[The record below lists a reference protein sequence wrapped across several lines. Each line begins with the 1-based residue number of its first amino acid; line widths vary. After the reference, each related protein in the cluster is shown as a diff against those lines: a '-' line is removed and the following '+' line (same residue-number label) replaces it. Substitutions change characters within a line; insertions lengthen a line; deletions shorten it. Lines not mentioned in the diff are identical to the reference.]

1 MRQRVIS
8 LFAALCL
15 ALALQLPALAAEEY
29 IDMPQEGSW
38 SYEPLAAAVEN
49 GLLQGS
55 DGLLQPSGSLTRA
68 QLAAILV
75 RAFGATEEAAL
86 SFSDVTDSNWFAA
99 DVAKAV
105 AMGVFGG
112 SGGQMRPNDPLTRQE
127 TFVVLA
133 RALCLEDGTA
143 EDLSAFTDA
152 DQVSAWAVPEVAAMV
167 SAGYVKGS
175 GGALNPLGNITR
187 AEFAQVM
194 YSVVQSYITQ
204 AGTYET
210 VAEGTVVVR
219 ASGVTL
225 RGVTVSGD
233 LIVGDSVGSGGVTL
247 DGVTVTGRV
256 LIRGG
261 DESAVQMV
269 NGSTAAGVVV
279 RETAADSE
287 PADEPADDAADE
299 VIGDSAVI
307 NPDAQPV
314 TVTTAE
320 AFIQALSDPDCSA
333 ITVSGEIEITGGSY
347 TIGKPVTTGGL
358 DNSLYFLNAQVVNNS
373 TITVLPFEV
382 TDEPVNS
389 SGFYAEAYPYTEP
402 ASFTN
407 NGTLTIQEGGYAS
420 VVVDTITNTGT
431 IDNSGDFYLGAVGE
445 TVNRGTINNQG
456 YFSIPIFRQLDEET
470 QEQIILPCGPVTNA
484 AGAAINN
491 SGDFFVSWS
500 TESFT
505 NAGTIISNGASF
517 EFICP
522 VTNTGTL
529 TIQDGCYSSVFSITA
544 EMAADGSD
552 HIAGLTNSGTITVTG
567 GATLDL
573 NGNGA
578 ENQSVNTGT
587 ITVADGS
594 GLGVIGGA
602 ALDNQGTLTVS
613 GQDASLSVG
622 ADYTYYDE
630 ELGED
635 VHVSNT
641 GTLVNNGTITGSG
654 STVTIFVAS
663 QNSVLT
669 NNGTILLESDNGY
682 ISVREGAAL
691 VNAGAGSITAGLEIG
706 VTWEDDRSDGSLTNS
721 GNISVPAGHDFL
733 MTSGSTAANN
743 GTITIAAGGG
753 LALEEGASV
762 TGSEVV
768 DQNQAAEA
776 EA

>member
-1 MRQRVIS
+1 MRQRVVS

-15 ALALQLPALAAEEY
+15 ALALQLPTLAAEEY

-55 DGLLQPSGSLTRA
+55 GGLLQPSGSLTRA

-86 SFSDVTDSNWFAA
+86 SFTDVTDSNWFAA

-167 SAGYVKGS
+167 SARYVKGS

-247 DGVTVTGRV
+247 DGVTVAGRV

-382 TDEPVNS
+382 TDETVNS

-573 NGNGA
+573 NSNGA

-768 DQNQAAEA
+768 DQNQTGEEA
-776 EA
+776 

>member
-175 GGALNPLGNITR
+175 DGALNPLGNITR

-210 VAEGTVVVR
+210 VAEGMVVVR

-247 DGVTVTGRV
+247 DGVTVAGRV

-382 TDEPVNS
+382 TDETVNS

-500 TESFT
+500 TASFT

-573 NGNGA
+573 NSNGA

-768 DQNQAAEA
+768 DQNQTGEEA
-776 EA
+776 

>member
-1 MRQRVIS
+1 MKQ
-8 LFAALCL
+8 LFK
-15 ALALQLPALAAEEY
+15 ALALVLVLVFAMSGAAMAATYTVGTNPEFPPFEYVGDDGEVTGIDVDIINALMAIVDPEAEVVIESMAFDALLPSLATGQIDIVIAGMSATEERRQSVDFTEAY
-29 IDMPQEGSW
+29 FVANQ
-38 SYEPLAAAVEN
+38 
-49 GLLQGS
+49 
-55 DGLLQPSGSLTRA
+55 
-68 QLAAILV
+68 AILV
-75 RAFGATEEAAL
+75 
-86 SFSDVTDSNWFAA
+86 
-99 DVAKAV
+99 K
-105 AMGVFGG
+105 
-112 SGGQMRPNDPLTRQE
+112 
-127 TFVVLA
+127 
-133 RALCLEDGTA
+133 
-143 EDLSAFTDA
+143 
-152 DQVSAWAVPEVAAMV
+152 
-167 SAGYVKGS
+167 
-175 GGALNPLGNITR
+175 
-187 AEFAQVM
+187 
-194 YSVVQSYITQ
+194 
-204 AGTYET
+204 
-210 VAEGTVVVR
+210 
-219 ASGVTL
+219 
-225 RGVTVSGD
+225 
-233 LIVGDSVGSGGVTL
+233 
-247 DGVTVTGRV
+247 
-256 LIRGG
+256 
-261 DESAVQMV
+261 
-269 NGSTAAGVVV
+269 
-279 RETAADSE
+279 
-287 PADEPADDAADE
+287 ADDD
-299 VIGDSAVI
+299 
-307 NPDAQPV
+307 

-320 AFIQALSDPDCSA
+320 EFIPALSDPDCSA

-382 TDEPVNS
+382 TDETVNS

-402 ASFTN
+402 ASFSN

-573 NGNGA
+573 NSNGA

-641 GTLVNNGTITGSG
+641 GTLVNTGTITGSG

-768 DQNQAAEA
+768 DQNQTGEEA
-776 EA
+776 

>member
-175 GGALNPLGNITR
+175 DGALNPLGNITR

-247 DGVTVTGRV
+247 DGVTVAGRV

-269 NGSTAAGVVV
+269 NGSTAVGVVV

-382 TDEPVNS
+382 TDETVNS
-389 SGFYAEAYPYTEP
+389 SGFYEEAYPYTEP

-407 NGTLTIQEGGYAS
+407 NGTLTIQGGGYAS

-567 GATLDL
+567 GAGLDL

-768 DQNQAAEA
+768 DQNQTGEEA
-776 EA
+776 

>member
-1 MRQRVIS
+1 MRQRVVS

-29 IDMPQEGSW
+29 IDMPQEGAW

-86 SFSDVTDSNWFAA
+86 SFTDVTDSNWFAA

-247 DGVTVTGRV
+247 DGVTVAGRV

-269 NGSTAAGVVV
+269 NGSTAVGVVV

-382 TDEPVNS
+382 TDETVNS
-389 SGFYAEAYPYTEP
+389 SGFYEEAYPYTEP

-407 NGTLTIQEGGYAS
+407 NGTLTIQGGGYAS

-567 GATLDL
+567 GAGLDL

-768 DQNQAAEA
+768 DQNQTGEEA
-776 EA
+776 

>member
-29 IDMPQEGSW
+29 IDMPQEGAW

-112 SGGQMRPNDPLTRQE
+112 SGGQMRPNDSLTRQE

-152 DQVSAWAVPEVAAMV
+152 DQVSAWAVPEVTAMV

-287 PADEPADDAADE
+287 PTDEPADDAADE

-382 TDEPVNS
+382 TDETVNS

-517 EFICP
+517 QFNCP
-522 VTNTGTL
+522 VTNTGSI
-529 TIQDGCYSSVFSITA
+529 TIQDGCYSSVESVSA
-544 EMAADGSD
+544 EMASDGSD
-552 HIAGLTNSGTITVTG
+552 HIAGLTNSGTLAISG
-567 GATLDL
+567 SSALDIMGEGAVLVNEDSGQIICDMGSI
-573 NGNGA
+573 NIFHGA
-578 ENQSVNTGT
+578 EMENYGSVSMTGT
-587 ITVADGS
+587 DQAYAHVM
-594 GLGVIGGA
+594 LGGDYYFGDEVIPA
-602 ALDNQGTLTVS
+602 TP
-613 GQDASLSVG
+613 
-622 ADYTYYDE
+622 
-630 ELGED
+630 
-635 VHVSNT
+635 
-641 GTLVNNGTITGSG
+641 GTLVNYGAITSD
-654 STVTIFVAS
+654 SAS
-663 QNSVLT
+663 EGAAVNIYNEGSVLT
-669 NNGTILLESDNGY
+669 NNGAITSGIYIHENG
-682 ISVREGAAL
+682 AL
-691 VNAGAGSITAGLEIG
+691 VNNAEITLEGEGKGLHVDSAAGLIISGDGAITIG
-706 VTWEDDRSDGSLTNS
+706 EGGFLGAYEAGTTVT
-721 GNISVPAGHDFL
+721 
-733 MTSGSTAANN
+733 NN
-743 GTITIAAGGG
+743 GTITILPGGG
-753 LALEEGASV
+753 WEIAGDAAI

>member
-15 ALALQLPALAAEEY
+15 VLALQLPALAAEEY
-29 IDMPQEGSW
+29 IDMPQEGAW

-112 SGGQMRPNDPLTRQE
+112 SGGQMRPNDSLTRQE

-287 PADEPADDAADE
+287 PADKPADDAADE

-320 AFIQALSDPDCSA
+320 AFIQALDDPDCSA

-431 IDNSGDFYLGAVGE
+431 IDNSGDFYLAAAGE

-573 NGNGA
+573 NSNGA

-768 DQNQAAEA
+768 DQNQTGEEA
-776 EA
+776 

>member
-382 TDEPVNS
+382 TDETVNS

-573 NGNGA
+573 NSNGA

-768 DQNQAAEA
+768 DQNQTGEEA
-776 EA
+776 

>member
-29 IDMPQEGSW
+29 IDMPQEGAW
-38 SYEPLAAAVEN
+38 SYEPLTAAVEN

-175 GGALNPLGNITR
+175 DGALNPLGNITR

-247 DGVTVTGRV
+247 DGVTVAGRV

-382 TDEPVNS
+382 TDETVNS
-389 SGFYAEAYPYTEP
+389 SGFYEEAYPYTEP

-431 IDNSGDFYLGAVGE
+431 IDNSGDFYLAAAGE

-500 TESFT
+500 TASFT

-573 NGNGA
+573 NSNGA

-768 DQNQAAEA
+768 DQNQTGEEA
-776 EA
+776 

>member
-175 GGALNPLGNITR
+175 DGALNPLGNITR

-210 VAEGTVVVR
+210 VAEGMVVVR

-247 DGVTVTGRV
+247 DGVTVAGRV

-269 NGSTAAGVVV
+269 NGSTAVGVVV

-382 TDEPVNS
+382 TDETVNS

-500 TESFT
+500 TASFT

-573 NGNGA
+573 NSNGA

-768 DQNQAAEA
+768 DQNQTGEEA
-776 EA
+776 

>member
-1 MRQRVIS
+1 MRQRVVS

-29 IDMPQEGSW
+29 IDMPQEGAW
-38 SYEPLAAAVEN
+38 SYEPLTAAVEN

-233 LIVGDSVGSGGVTL
+233 LIVGDSVSGGVTL

-287 PADEPADDAADE
+287 PTDEPADDAADE

-382 TDEPVNS
+382 TDETVNS

-573 NGNGA
+573 NSNGA

-768 DQNQAAEA
+768 DQNQTGEEA
-776 EA
+776 

>member
-15 ALALQLPALAAEEY
+15 VLALQLPALAAEEY
-29 IDMPQEGSW
+29 IDMPQEGAW
-38 SYEPLAAAVEN
+38 SYEPLTAAVEN

-86 SFSDVTDSNWFAA
+86 SFTDVTDSNWFAA

-175 GGALNPLGNITR
+175 DGALNPLGNITR

-210 VAEGTVVVR
+210 LAEGTVVVR

-247 DGVTVTGRV
+247 DGVTVAGRV

-269 NGSTAAGVVV
+269 NGSAAAGVVV

-382 TDEPVNS
+382 TDETVNS

-517 EFICP
+517 QFNCP
-522 VTNTGTL
+522 VTNTGSI
-529 TIQDGCYSSVFSITA
+529 TIQDGCYSSVESVSA
-544 EMAADGSD
+544 EMASDGSD

-573 NGNGA
+573 NSNGA

-641 GTLVNNGTITGSG
+641 GTLVNTGTITGSG

-768 DQNQAAEA
+768 DQNQTGEEA
-776 EA
+776 

>member
-29 IDMPQEGSW
+29 IDMPQEGAW

-175 GGALNPLGNITR
+175 DGALNPLGNITR

-210 VAEGTVVVR
+210 VAEGMVVVR

-247 DGVTVTGRV
+247 DGVTVAGRV

-269 NGSTAAGVVV
+269 NGSAAAGVVV

-382 TDEPVNS
+382 TDETVNS

-500 TESFT
+500 TASFT

-573 NGNGA
+573 NSNGA

-768 DQNQAAEA
+768 DQNQTGEEA
-776 EA
+776 

>member
-29 IDMPQEGSW
+29 IDMPQEGAW

-112 SGGQMRPNDPLTRQE
+112 SGGQMRPNDSLTRQE

-175 GGALNPLGNITR
+175 DGALNPLGNITR

-247 DGVTVTGRV
+247 DGVTVAGRV

-269 NGSTAAGVVV
+269 NGSAAAGVVV

-382 TDEPVNS
+382 TDETVNG

-500 TESFT
+500 TASFT

-522 VTNTGTL
+522 VTNT
-529 TIQDGCYSSVFSITA
+529 
-544 EMAADGSD
+544 
-552 HIAGLTNSGTITVTG
+552 
-567 GATLDL
+567 
-573 NGNGA
+573 
-578 ENQSVNTGT
+578 
-587 ITVADGS
+587 
-594 GLGVIGGA
+594 
-602 ALDNQGTLTVS
+602 
-613 GQDASLSVG
+613 
-622 ADYTYYDE
+622 
-630 ELGED
+630 
-635 VHVSNT
+635 
-641 GTLVNNGTITGSG
+641 
-654 STVTIFVAS
+654 
-663 QNSVLT
+663 
-669 NNGTILLESDNGY
+669 
-682 ISVREGAAL
+682 
-691 VNAGAGSITAGLEIG
+691 
-706 VTWEDDRSDGSLTNS
+706 
-721 GNISVPAGHDFL
+721 
-733 MTSGSTAANN
+733 
-743 GTITIAAGGG
+743 
-753 LALEEGASV
+753 
-762 TGSEVV
+762 
-768 DQNQAAEA
+768 
-776 EA
+776 

>member
-382 TDEPVNS
+382 TDETVNS

-500 TESFT
+500 TASFT

-573 NGNGA
+573 NSNGA

-768 DQNQAAEA
+768 DQNQTGEEA
-776 EA
+776 

>member
-175 GGALNPLGNITR
+175 DGALNLLGNITR

-247 DGVTVTGRV
+247 DGVTVAGRV

-382 TDEPVNS
+382 TDETVNS

-573 NGNGA
+573 NSNGA

-641 GTLVNNGTITGSG
+641 GTLVNTGTITGSG

-768 DQNQAAEA
+768 DQNQTGEEA
-776 EA
+776 

>member
-1 MRQRVIS
+1 MRQRVVS

-15 ALALQLPALAAEEY
+15 ALALQLPALAAKEY
-29 IDMPQEGSW
+29 IDMPQEGAW

-112 SGGQMRPNDPLTRQE
+112 SGGQMRPNDSLTRQE

-175 GGALNPLGNITR
+175 DGALNPLGNITR

-247 DGVTVTGRV
+247 DGVTVAGRV

-269 NGSTAAGVVV
+269 NGSTAVGVVV

-382 TDEPVNS
+382 TDETVNS
-389 SGFYAEAYPYTEP
+389 SGFYEEAYPYTEP

-407 NGTLTIQEGGYAS
+407 NGTLTIQGGGYAS

-567 GATLDL
+567 GAGLDL

-768 DQNQAAEA
+768 DQNQTGEEA
-776 EA
+776 

>member
-15 ALALQLPALAAEEY
+15 VLALQLPALAAEEY
-29 IDMPQEGSW
+29 IDMPQEGAW

-175 GGALNPLGNITR
+175 DGALNPLGNITR

-247 DGVTVTGRV
+247 DGVTVAGRV

-269 NGSTAAGVVV
+269 NGSTAVGVVV

-320 AFIQALSDPDCSA
+320 EFIQALSDPDCSA

-382 TDEPVNS
+382 TDETVNS

-431 IDNSGDFYLGAVGE
+431 IDNSGDFYLGAAGE
-445 TVNRGTINNQG
+445 TVNRGTISNQG

-573 NGNGA
+573 NSNGA

-768 DQNQAAEA
+768 DQNQTGEEA
-776 EA
+776 

>member
-29 IDMPQEGSW
+29 IDMPQEGAW

-175 GGALNPLGNITR
+175 DGALNPLGNITR

-247 DGVTVTGRV
+247 DGVTVAGRV

-382 TDEPVNS
+382 TDETVNS

-573 NGNGA
+573 NSNGA

-768 DQNQAAEA
+768 DQNQTGEEA
-776 EA
+776 

>member
-29 IDMPQEGSW
+29 IDMPQEGAW
-38 SYEPLAAAVEN
+38 SYEPLTAAVEN

-112 SGGQMRPNDPLTRQE
+112 SGGQMRPNDSLTRQE

-175 GGALNPLGNITR
+175 DGALNPLGNITR

-247 DGVTVTGRV
+247 DGVTVAGRV

-269 NGSTAAGVVV
+269 NGSAAAGVVV

-287 PADEPADDAADE
+287 PTDEPADDAADE

-382 TDEPVNS
+382 TDETVNG

-407 NGTLTIQEGGYAS
+407 NGTLTNGA
-420 VVVDTITNTGT
+420 
-431 IDNSGDFYLGAVGE
+431 GAV
-445 TVNRGTINNQG
+445 
-456 YFSIPIFRQLDEET
+456 F
-470 QEQIILPCGPVTNA
+470 
-484 AGAAINN
+484 
-491 SGDFFVSWS
+491 
-500 TESFT
+500 
-505 NAGTIISNGASF
+505 
-517 EFICP
+517 
-522 VTNTGTL
+522 
-529 TIQDGCYSSVFSITA
+529 
-544 EMAADGSD
+544 
-552 HIAGLTNSGTITVTG
+552 
-567 GATLDL
+567 
-573 NGNGA
+573 
-578 ENQSVNTGT
+578 
-587 ITVADGS
+587 
-594 GLGVIGGA
+594 
-602 ALDNQGTLTVS
+602 
-613 GQDASLSVG
+613 
-622 ADYTYYDE
+622 
-630 ELGED
+630 
-635 VHVSNT
+635 
-641 GTLVNNGTITGSG
+641 
-654 STVTIFVAS
+654 
-663 QNSVLT
+663 T
-669 NNGTILLESDNGY
+669 NNGTYTG
-682 ISVREGAAL
+682 
-691 VNAGAGSITAGLEIG
+691 NAPT
-706 VTWEDDRSDGSLTNS
+706 
-721 GNISVPAGHDFL
+721 
-733 MTSGSTAANN
+733 
-743 GTITIAAGGG
+743 GGG
-753 LALEEGASV
+753 TVSGLSASIP
-762 TGSEVV
+762 
-768 DQNQAAEA
+768 
-776 EA
+776 

>member
-29 IDMPQEGSW
+29 IDMPQEGAW
-38 SYEPLAAAVEN
+38 SYEPLTAAVEN

-86 SFSDVTDSNWFAA
+86 SFTDVTDSNWFAA

-247 DGVTVTGRV
+247 DGVTVAGRV

-320 AFIQALSDPDCSA
+320 EFIQALSDPDCSA

-382 TDEPVNS
+382 TDETVNS

-431 IDNSGDFYLGAVGE
+431 IDNSGDFYLAAAGE

-456 YFSIPIFRQLDEET
+456 YFSIPIFQQLDEET

-573 NGNGA
+573 NSNGA

-768 DQNQAAEA
+768 DQNQTGEEA
-776 EA
+776 

>member
-86 SFSDVTDSNWFAA
+86 SFTDVTDSNWFAA

-247 DGVTVTGRV
+247 DGVTVAGRV

-382 TDEPVNS
+382 TDETVNS

-431 IDNSGDFYLGAVGE
+431 IDNSGDFYLAAAGE

-500 TESFT
+500 TASFT

-573 NGNGA
+573 NSNGA

-602 ALDNQGTLTVS
+602 ALDNQGNLTVS

-641 GTLVNNGTITGSG
+641 GTLVNTGTITGSG

-768 DQNQAAEA
+768 DQNQTGEEA
-776 EA
+776 

>member
-1 MRQRVIS
+1 
-8 LFAALCL
+8 
-15 ALALQLPALAAEEY
+15 
-29 IDMPQEGSW
+29 MPQEGAW

-112 SGGQMRPNDPLTRQE
+112 SGGQMRPNDSLTRQE

-175 GGALNPLGNITR
+175 DGALNPLGNITR

-247 DGVTVTGRV
+247 DGVTVAGRV

-269 NGSTAAGVVV
+269 NGSTAVGVVV

-382 TDEPVNS
+382 TDETVNS
-389 SGFYAEAYPYTEP
+389 SGFYEEAYPYTEP

-407 NGTLTIQEGGYAS
+407 NGTLTIQGGGYAS

-567 GATLDL
+567 GAGLDL

-768 DQNQAAEA
+768 DQNQTGEEA
-776 EA
+776 

>member
-112 SGGQMRPNDPLTRQE
+112 SGGPMRPNDPLTRQE

-247 DGVTVTGRV
+247 DGVTVAGRV

-382 TDEPVNS
+382 TDETVNS

-431 IDNSGDFYLGAVGE
+431 IDNSGDFYLAAAGE

-567 GATLDL
+567 GAGLDL

-594 GLGVIGGA
+594 GLSVFGGA

-641 GTLVNNGTITGSG
+641 GTLVNTGTITGSG

-768 DQNQAAEA
+768 DQNQTGEEA
-776 EA
+776 

>member
-320 AFIQALSDPDCSA
+320 EFIQALSDPDCSA

-382 TDEPVNS
+382 TDETVNS

-402 ASFTN
+402 ASFSN

-573 NGNGA
+573 NSNGA

-641 GTLVNNGTITGSG
+641 GTLVNTGTITGSG

-768 DQNQAAEA
+768 DQNQTGEEA
-776 EA
+776 

>member
-247 DGVTVTGRV
+247 DGVTVAGRV

-382 TDEPVNS
+382 TDETVNS

-431 IDNSGDFYLGAVGE
+431 IDNSGDFYLAAAGE

-573 NGNGA
+573 NSNGA

-641 GTLVNNGTITGSG
+641 GTLVNTGTITGSG

-768 DQNQAAEA
+768 DQNQTGEEA
-776 EA
+776 

>member
-1 MRQRVIS
+1 MRQRVVS

-29 IDMPQEGSW
+29 IDMPQEGAW

-86 SFSDVTDSNWFAA
+86 SFTDVTDSNWFAA

-247 DGVTVTGRV
+247 DGVTVAGRV

-382 TDEPVNS
+382 TDETVNS

-445 TVNRGTINNQG
+445 TVNRGTISNQG
-456 YFSIPIFRQLDEET
+456 YFSIPLFRQLDEET

-567 GATLDL
+567 GAGLDL

-635 VHVSNT
+635 VYVSSA
-641 GTLVNNGTITGSG
+641 GTLVNNGAITAEDLDDTNQISV
-654 STVTIFVAS
+654 SVAAEG
-663 QNSVLT
+663 SVLT
-669 NNGTILLESDNGY
+669 NNSTFTGGVT
-682 ISVREGAAL
+682 VREGAEL
-691 VNAGAGSITAGLEIG
+691 VNDGDGQFTGNLEIG
-706 VTWEDDRSDGSLTNS
+706 VNWEEDPSDGTLTNS
-721 GNISVPAGHDFL
+721 GTIAIDEGRFISVTAGSAVTND
-733 MTSGSTAANN
+733 
-743 GTITIAAGGG
+743 GTITVAVGGDFY
-753 LALEEGASV
+753 LEEGASF

-768 DQNQAAEA
+768 DQNQTGEEA
-776 EA
+776 

>member
-29 IDMPQEGSW
+29 IDMPQEGAW

-175 GGALNPLGNITR
+175 DGALNPLGNITR

-233 LIVGDSVGSGGVTL
+233 LIVGDSVSGGVTL

-320 AFIQALSDPDCSA
+320 EFIQALSDPDCSA

-382 TDEPVNS
+382 TDETVNS

-431 IDNSGDFYLGAVGE
+431 IDNSGDFYLAAAGE

-573 NGNGA
+573 NSNGA

-635 VHVSNT
+635 VYVSSA

-768 DQNQAAEA
+768 DQNQTGEEA
-776 EA
+776 

>member
-29 IDMPQEGSW
+29 IDMPQEGAW

-175 GGALNPLGNITR
+175 DGALNPLGNITR

-210 VAEGTVVVR
+210 VAEGMVVVR

-247 DGVTVTGRV
+247 DGVTVAGRV

-382 TDEPVNS
+382 TDETVNS

-500 TESFT
+500 TASFT

-573 NGNGA
+573 NSNGA

-768 DQNQAAEA
+768 DQNQTGEEA
-776 EA
+776 